1 MTGSVQALL
10 GSSRT
15 LSKGICSSALGA
27 HDVVWTRAGVREHM
41 SCWCWGARQ
50 AEALCA
56 HVSLPSQ
63 GPENIVTRGG
73 GGFPG
78 KVGGGRGLGSPD
90 NQQPVLFLAPPPLPP
105 VEDQEAGE
113 EFVPLQ
119 AQFSAHLQAATQ
131 SHGGG
136 GSQGLAASQSREG
149 PSHPSWSERQRWKGQ
164 GPRTSLGCH

>member
-73 GGFPG
+73 GAFQARWVEAEGWGAPTTNN
-78 KVGGGRGLGSPD
+78 RSS
-90 NQQPVLFLAPPPLPP
+90 FLPHPRCPL
-105 VEDQEAGE
+105 
-113 EFVPLQ
+113 
-119 AQFSAHLQAATQ
+119 
-131 SHGGG
+131 
-136 GSQGLAASQSREG
+136 
-149 PSHPSWSERQRWKGQ
+149 
-164 GPRTSLGCH
+164 